1 VATKPFPISHD
12 YTVPAGSMVIPSFF
26 NSMHDPQVF
35 PSPDTLDPDRWLD
48 PNSSANL
55 NPKNYI
61 VFGSGP
67 HRCIGID
74 YAMMN
79 IALVLANASVLMEM
93 EHEITPLSDEV
104 EFVIFFP
111 PGAAYPKSLSR
122 IIATIF
128 PKDGCRLKFRPR
140 QRS

>member
-1 VATKPFPISHD
+1 MHLTLIPFSQSDFQIPYVATKPFPISDD

-26 NSMHDPQVF
+26 NSMHDPEVF
-35 PSPDTLDPDRWLD
+35 PSPDTLNPDRWLD

-67 HRCIGID
+67 HRCIGVE

-93 EHEITPLSDEV
+93 EHELTPSSNKVQCVLLS
-104 EFVIFFP
+104 
-111 PGAAYPKSLSR
+111 SS
-122 IIATIF
+122 
-128 PKDGCRLKFRPR
+128 
-140 QRS
+140 